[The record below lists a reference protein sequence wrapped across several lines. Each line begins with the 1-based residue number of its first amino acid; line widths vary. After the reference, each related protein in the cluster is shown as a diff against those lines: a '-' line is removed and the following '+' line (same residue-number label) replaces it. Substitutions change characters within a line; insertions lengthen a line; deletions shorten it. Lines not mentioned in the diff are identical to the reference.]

1 MCRIDSQP
9 NIDKLKNKLGFGWHI
24 FPIKL
29 ETKKTNVS
37 KISPIIKNE
46 LFCIHCG
53 CTDIV
58 LVGFDEYQ
66 TVSGESVE
74 WVYKCNACKKNMT
87 IVKEP

>member
-9 NIDKLKNKLGFGWHI
+9 NIEKLKGKLGFGWHI

-29 ETKKTNVS
+29 ETKKANPSKVS
-37 KISPIIKNE
+37 SLIQNE
-46 LFCIHCG
+46 LFCIHCNSI
-53 CTDIV
+53 DIS

-66 TVSGESVE
+66 TVSGDSVE
-74 WVYKCNACKKNMT
+74 WVYKCNTCKKNMT